1 MGKFQM
7 SEKQERR
14 AESKAR
20 EMERSKARKV
30 KLDLR
35 DVWTLEE
42 FES

>member
-14 AESKAR
+14 ATAKAR
-20 EMERSKARKV
+20 EMERSKARTV

-35 DVWTLEE
+35 DVWTSEE
-42 FES
+42 SE